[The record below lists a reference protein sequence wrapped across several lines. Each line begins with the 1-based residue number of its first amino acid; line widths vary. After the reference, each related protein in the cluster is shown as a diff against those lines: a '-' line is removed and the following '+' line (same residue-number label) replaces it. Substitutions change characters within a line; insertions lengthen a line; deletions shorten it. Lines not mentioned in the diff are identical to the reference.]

1 MIKAIYIDNFKAL
14 NDFSIKLH
22 PLTVLIGSNGSGKS
36 TVLQAIDL
44 VCSLVKMDLHS
55 YLEQRKWAAAD
66 IKSYLS
72 NKRHIIFRLELE
84 LQVKGEIE
92 EIEWEIIL
100 NMLKEKGEVELVK
113 ETISSRTKNKNLL
126 RIDSKGFERYNFEK
140 NEIQHI
146 PPLKFNSSALKTF
159 DIERDEKEFPS
170 LMALKKF
177 ALGIDSFELL
187 STERMRKNY
196 PGTAQSI
203 GIGGEKLAGF
213 IHALGPG
220 KKKNLK
226 KRLKRY
232 IPFIDDIDTKVNGSF
247 RWIEMS
253 IAEVFKGMSKPM
265 SIKPMHISDGIL
277 RMIAI
282 SSLAEIEKD
291 TGVILLDEIEDGINP
306 YLASDLAADLKEISD
321 KKQRQVVVT
330 THSSVILDYFSPG
343 SIVFLWRNKDGTVGS
358 SSLFENEEIKASLE
372 YMHPGEVWI
381 NMTEEEIIEK
391 LRDKK

>member
-1 MIKAIYIDNFKAL
+1 MIKSIYIDNFKAL
-14 NDFSIKLH
+14 NDFNIELH
-22 PLTVLIGSNGSGKS
+22 PLTILIGSNGSGKS
-36 TVLQAIDL
+36 TILQAIDL
-44 VCSLVKMDLHS
+44 VCSLVKMDLRS
-55 YLEQRKWAAAD
+55 YLDQRKWAATD

-72 NKRHIIFRLELE
+72 NKRHITFRLELE
-84 LQVKGEIE
+84 LQIKGEME

-113 ETISSRTKNKNLL
+113 ETISSRTKNINLL

-140 NEIQHI
+140 NEIQHF

-170 LMALKKF
+170 LMALKEF

-196 PGTAQSI
+196 PGTAESI

-213 IHALGPG
+213 IHSLGPG

-226 KRLKRY
+226 NRLKRY
-232 IPFIDDIDTKVNGSF
+232 IPFIEDIDTKVNGSF

-306 YLASDLAADLKEISD
+306 YLASDLSADLKEISD
-321 KKQRQVVVT
+321 KKQRQVIVT
-330 THSSVILDYFSPG
+330 THSSVMLDYFSPG
-343 SIVFLWRNKDGTVGS
+343 SIVFLWRNKDGTACSGN
-358 SSLFENEEIKASLE
+358 LFENEEIKASLE
-372 YMHPGEVWI
+372 YMYPGEVWI
-381 NMTEEEIIEK
+381 NMSEDEIIKK

>member
-1 MIKAIYIDNFKAL
+1 MIKSIYIDNFKAL
-14 NDFSIKLH
+14 NDFNIELH
-22 PLTVLIGSNGSGKS
+22 PLTILIGSNGSGKS
-36 TVLQAIDL
+36 TILQAIDL

-55 YLEQRKWAAAD
+55 YLDQRKWAAAD

-72 NKRHIIFRLELE
+72 NKRHITFRLRIE
-84 LQVKGEIE
+84 LQVKGENE

-113 ETISSRTKNKNLL
+113 ETISSRTKNINLL

-170 LMALKKF
+170 LMALKEF

-196 PGTAQSI
+196 PGTAESI

-213 IHALGPG
+213 IHGLGPG
-220 KKKNLK
+220 KKKSLK
-226 KRLKRY
+226 NRLKRY

-306 YLASDLAADLKEISD
+306 YLASDLAADLKETSD

-330 THSSVILDYFSPG
+330 THSSVMLDYFSPE

-358 SSLFENEEIKASLE
+358 GNLFENEEIKASLE
-372 YMHPGEVWI
+372 YMYPGEVWI
-381 NMTEEEIIEK
+381 NMSEEEIIEK

>member
-1 MIKAIYIDNFKAL
+1 MIKSLYIDNFKAL
-14 NDFSIKLH
+14 NDFSIELH

-36 TVLQAIDL
+36 TILQAIDL

-55 YLEQRKWAAAD
+55 YLDQRKWASDD

-72 NKRHIIFRLELE
+72 NKRHITFRLALE

-113 ETISSRTKNKNLL
+113 EMISSKTKNKNLL

-170 LMALKKF
+170 LIALKEF
-177 ALGIDSFELL
+177 ALGIDSFDLL

-196 PGTAQSI
+196 PGTAESI

-213 IHALGPG
+213 IHGLGPG

-306 YLASDLAADLKEISD
+306 YLAFDLAADLKEISD

-358 SSLFENEEIKASLE
+358 SSLFENEEMKASLE
-372 YMHPGEVWI
+372 YMYPGEVWI
-381 NMTEEEIIEK
+381 NMSEKEIIEK

>member
-1 MIKAIYIDNFKAL
+1 
-14 NDFSIKLH
+14 
-22 PLTVLIGSNGSGKS
+22 
-36 TVLQAIDL
+36 
-44 VCSLVKMDLHS
+44 MDLRS

-72 NKRHIIFRLELE
+72 NKRHITFRLSLE
-84 LQVKGEIE
+84 MPVKGEIE
-92 EIEWEIIL
+92 ELEWEIVL

-159 DIERDEKEFPS
+159 DIARDEKEFPS
-170 LMALKKF
+170 LMAIKKF
-177 ALGIDSFELL
+177 ALGIDSFDLL
-187 STERMRKNY
+187 STERMRKSY
-196 PGTAQSI
+196 RGTAESI

-213 IHALGPG
+213 IHGLGQE

-226 KRLKRY
+226 NRLKRY
-232 IPFIDDIDTKVNGSF
+232 IPFIEDIDTKVNGSF

-253 IAEVFKGMSKPM
+253 IAEVFKGMNKPM

-282 SSLAEIEKD
+282 SSLAEIEKE

-321 KKQRQVVVT
+321 KKQRQVIVT
-330 THSSVILDYFSPG
+330 THSSVMLDYFSPG
-343 SIVFLWRNKDGTVGS
+343 SIVFLWRNKDGTVCSG
-358 SSLFENEEIKASLE
+358 SLFENEEIKASLE
-372 YMHPGEVWI
+372 YMYPGEVWI
-381 NMTEEEIIEK
+381 NMSEEEIIEK
-391 LRDKK
+391 LRD